1 MRFPILLP
9 QKHWPIDG
17 LTEGDAVNL
26 YVYPSRQADV
36 TVSWT
41 DDQGLKK
48 TNQQTLESNRVS
60 VIDLG
65 SVPKSRPDLP
75 SAPASRYP
83 SPRRSPMMAM
93 MTRLI
98 SPWSTL
104 QCR

>member
-1 MRFPILLP
+1 MA
-9 QKHWPIDG
+9 IDG

-65 SVPKSRPDLP
+65 SVPKSATGLTI
-75 SAPASRYP
+75 SASEPVSVA
-83 SPRRSPMMAM
+83 AKI
-93 MTRLI
+93 TNDGDDDQADFA
-98 SPWSTL
+98 WSTL

>member
-1 MRFPILLP
+1 MDGLVAKGSDYAVPNTVAAKTLA
-9 QKHWPIDG
+9 IDG

-65 SVPKSRPDLP
+65 SVPSRDRTYHQRQR
-75 SAPASRYP
+75 AGI
-83 SPRRSPMMAM
+83 RR
-93 MTRLI
+93 REDH
-98 SPWSTL
+98 
-104 QCR
+104 Q